1 LSEGSKTQNASVR
14 RIEREHGLPPLL
26 YTPPITK
33 RLPPDRDNM
42 PSAIHFS
49 LIVVFLSRE
58 AAKRFARRE
67 SPHEHFAVVQVPD
80 GLEFGYAV

>member
-1 LSEGSKTQNASVR
+1 
-14 RIEREHGLPPLL
+14 
-26 YTPPITK
+26 
-33 RLPPDRDNM
+33 M